1 MRRISIMAAIVL
13 AAAGMSASLG
23 ASAATFAPGSPP
35 PPLAGQV
42 VLGGPLSLV
51 PNAHLPAMGKPRN
64 MMRANGTWYSTNW
77 SGYVD
82 LPGKTFQSVAA
93 RFTIPKL
100 SSAEIAKCEAS
111 AAVDSAGEADSSYW
125 VGLDGWTSPTVEQT
139 GVDQYCVSNGTGL
152 DAWYEM
158 YPLDPVAYT
167 GVNPGDQ
174 IYVSVVYDASQHNY
188 VLHLADLTNGGYI
201 ITRQALPPGYSVT
214 NTSAE
219 VITED
224 PGASAAGGL
233 YLANFGTAG
242 FTGASV
248 RSSTGYLGGLHSS
261 SVWSGANK
269 IIETYHADMATPS
282 GLDSTGRT
290 FSEVFDW
297 PY

>member
-1 MRRISIMAAIVL
+1 MRRMSVAAAIVL
-13 AAAGMSASLG
+13 AAAGMSVSLG

-35 PPLAGQV
+35 PLAGQV
-42 VLGGPLSLV
+42 VVGGPLRLA
-51 PNAHLPAMGKPRN
+51 PNAHLPAMGKPRH
-64 MMRANGTWYSTNW
+64 MTRANGTWYSTNW

-100 SSAEIAKCEAS
+100 SSAEKAECEAS

-139 GVDQYCVSNGTGL
+139 GVDQYCDSNGTGL
-152 DAWYEM
+152 YSWYEM
-158 YPLDPVAYT
+158 YPLNPVAYT

-174 IYVSVVYDASQHNY
+174 IYVSVVYDASEHNY

-201 ITRQALPPGYSVT
+201 ITRQALPSGYSVT

-261 SVWSGANK
+261 SAWSGDNK

-290 FSEVFDW
+290 FSDVFDW

>member
-1 MRRISIMAAIVL
+1 MRRMSIMAAIVL
-13 AAAGMSASLG
+13 AAAGMSVPLG
-23 ASAATFAPGSPP
+23 ASAVTSAPGSPP
-35 PPLAGQV
+35 PLVAGQV
-42 VLGGPLSLV
+42 EVGAPLHLALNVHV
-51 PNAHLPAMGKPRN
+51 PVMGKPRHTV
-64 MMRANGTWYSTNW
+64 RVNGTWYSTNW

-100 SSAEIAKCEAS
+100 SSAAKAECEAS
-111 AAVDSAGEADSSYW
+111 AAVDSLGEADSSYW

-139 GVDQYCVSNGTGL
+139 GIDQYCVSNGTGL
-152 DAWYEM
+152 YAWYEM
-158 YPLDPVAYT
+158 YPLNPVVYT

-174 IYVSVVYDASQHNY
+174 IYVSVVYDASSHNY

-201 ITRQALPPGYSVT
+201 ITRQALPSGYPIT

-242 FTGASV
+242 FTGAGV
-248 RSSTGYLGGLHSS
+248 RSSTGYVGGFHSS
-261 SVWSGANK
+261 SVWSGNNK
-269 IIETYHADMATPS
+269 IIENYYANMATPS
-282 GLDSTGRT
+282 GLDSTGGT
-290 FSEVFDW
+290 FSDVFGW

>member
-1 MRRISIMAAIVL
+1 MRRMSIMAAIVL
-13 AAAGMSASLG
+13 AAAGMSVPLG
-23 ASAATFAPGSPP
+23 ASAVTSAPGSPP
-35 PPLAGQV
+35 PLVAGQV
-42 VLGGPLSLV
+42 EVGAPLHLALNVHV
-51 PNAHLPAMGKPRN
+51 PVMGKPRHTV
-64 MMRANGTWYSTNW
+64 RVNGTWYSTNW

-100 SSAEIAKCEAS
+100 SSAAKAECEAS
-111 AAVDSAGEADSSYW
+111 AAVDSMGEADSSYW

-152 DAWYEM
+152 YAWYEM
-158 YPLDPVAYT
+158 YPLNPVVYT

-174 IYVSVVYDASQHNY
+174 IYVSVVYDASSHTY

-201 ITRQALPPGYSVT
+201 ITRQALPSGYPVT

-233 YLANFGTAG
+233 YLANFGTVG
-242 FTGASV
+242 FTGAGV
-248 RSSTGYLGGLHSS
+248 RSSTGYVGGFHSS
-261 SVWSGANK
+261 SVWSGNNK
-269 IIETYHADMATPS
+269 IIENYYANMATPS
-282 GLDSTGRT
+282 GLDSTGGT
-290 FSEVFDW
+290 FSDVFDW